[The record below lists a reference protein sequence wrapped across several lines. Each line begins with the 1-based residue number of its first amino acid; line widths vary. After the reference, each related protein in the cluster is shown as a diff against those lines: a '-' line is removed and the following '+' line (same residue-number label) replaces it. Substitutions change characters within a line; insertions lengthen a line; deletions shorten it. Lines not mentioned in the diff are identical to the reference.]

1 VGIVGVNKIFQ
12 RDMRKCGYK
21 GCEVQIPGNHKMA
34 NHGWRVIEVTGYGP
48 SRIVKGAHLHML
60 KKGPPRRGPEQ
71 SKATVE
77 ELTEHIEN
85 PSAIDR
91 EYAHQYVHSKSPQL
105 RRAALE
111 HLGSVGR
118 TASVKVGI
126 PNEDISQG
134 LADTLAGI
142 PKEKH
147 VPADIDKM
155 ERDRKAAKNKQG
167 EFRGRQ
173 QASEEEFYPKPE
185 PATWE
190 NTTSWMRAVRGLEDP
205 YAKRRSAFA
214 VLAKLGH

>member
-1 VGIVGVNKIFQ
+1 MPKIFK
-12 RDMRKCGYK
+12 RDMRECGYQ

-77 ELTEHIEN
+77 ELIEHIEN

-111 HLGSVGR
+111 HLGSVER
-118 TASVKVGI
+118 AASVKVEI
-126 PNEDISQG
+126 PNEDILQ
-134 LADTLAGI
+134 TLTDAIAGV
-142 PKEKH
+142 PREAWVKTDFEKLE
-147 VPADIDKM
+147 A
-155 ERDRKAAKNKQG
+155 ERKAAKVKAWSHA
-167 EFRGRQ
+167 
-173 QASEEEFYPKPE
+173 ASVRESEVEIEYRHVK
-185 PATWE
+185 TWE
-190 NTTSWMRAVRGLEDP
+190 NSSPIERKIRGFRDP
-205 YAKRRSAFA
+205 DAPRRSLFNT
-214 VLAKLGH
+214 LAKLGH